1 MRSIFIGFFFLTLG
15 FAACTNS
22 EQKISKE
29 AVVTESKHS
38 ADFNQSVQSAMDAY
52 YGLTE
57 AFVNWDSVKASSLAA
72 ALSTKLDS
80 LSLDDLKKEAPADA
94 TKAEASIA
102 SAKKDLSGMVA
113 AKDITT
119 KRHAFN
125 SLSDN
130 LFQFLNTVKYD
141 RQKLYLQECP
151 MAFNDADPGHW
162 LSANE
167 AIRNPYLGLHHP
179 RYKGAMIEC
188 GETKEVV
195 NYTGTK

>member
-1 MRSIFIGFFFLTLG
+1 
-15 FAACTNS
+15 
-22 EQKISKE
+22 
-29 AVVTESKHS
+29 
-38 ADFNQSVQSAMDAY
+38 MDAY
-52 YGLTE
+52 YNLTE

-72 ALSTKLDS
+72 TLNIKLDS
-80 LSLDDLKKEAPADA
+80 LSLDELKKGGAADA
-94 TKAEASIA
+94 SKAETAIA
-102 SAKKDLSGMVA
+102 NAKKDLSGMAA

-151 MAFNDADPGHW
+151 MAFNEEEPGHW
-162 LSANE
+162 LSSSE

-179 RYKGAMIEC
+179 RYKGGMIEC